1 MFLADTV
8 AEAIGPVEAAAA
20 VGALFQVGFIGVRD
34 TFSEGCLE
42 VLFESAFAT
51 DAELRVGDEDGL
63 ELRVVD

>member
-1 MFLADTV
+1 MFLADAV
-8 AEAIGPVEAAAA
+8 AEAVGPVETAAA
-20 VGALFQVGFIGVRD
+20 VGALFQVGLIGVRD
-34 TFSEGCLE
+34 TLSEGCLE